1 MDIGTEHQVDRP
13 LAIVDKGKAAP
24 WVLLIGFDTAFK
36 SPILN
41 HQNVPNVSS
50 LLAEAEICCTVI
62 QGDIVCQLDRD
73 LNYWFNLAFLEIRM
87 RSIKQCDG
95 KLFLLRVFD

>member
-24 WVLLIGFDTAFK
+24 WVLLIGFNTAFK

-41 HQNVPNVSS
+41 HQNVPNISS
-50 LLAEAEICCTVI
+50 LLTEAEIRSSVI
-62 QGDIVCQLDRD
+62 QGDIVSQLDRD

-87 RSIKQCDG
+87 RSIKQCDR
-95 KLFLLRVFD
+95 KLFLLGVFD